1 FVVPLFDNGD
11 TMLVRQWRH
20 AWETSSW
27 EVPAGTFDGDEDPL
41 ECARRELA
49 EETGLVAA
57 RYRSL
62 GVVHGAAFLTGRA
75 HLFLAESLTESARNP
90 ETYEQDMEVLRLP
103 FAEALDAALEGEIV
117 HCGTVRI
124 GRGGRDLLAL
134 RIEQHHAIGDRSWVE
149 VAVKRDLDAV
159 PCHLDAHH
167 LGTLAELAAKAATRL
182 VDAELTAARVAHE
195 GQRFLVV

>member
-1 FVVPLFDNGD
+1 MRGASGHFVLRDGLIRFPDGAEALYTVVANPDSAFVVPLFDNGD

-117 HCGTVRI
+117 HSGSVT
-124 GRGGRDLLAL
+124 AL
-134 RIEQHHAIGDRSWVE
+134 CR
-149 VAVKRDLDAV
+149 
-159 PCHLDAHH
+159 
-167 LGTLAELAAKAATRL
+167 AAWALKPL
-182 VDAELTAARVAHE
+182 
-195 GQRFLVV
+195 

>member
-1 FVVPLFDNGD
+1 MRGASGHFVLRDDLIRFPDGAEALYTVVANPDSAFVVPRFDNGD

-41 ECARRELA
+41 ACARRELA

-75 HLFLAESLTESARNP
+75 HLFLAESLTESKRNP

-103 FAEALDAALEGEIV
+103 FAEALNSALEGDIV
-117 HCGTVRI
+117 HSGSVT
-124 GRGGRDLLAL
+124 AL
-134 RIEQHHAIGDRSWVE
+134 CR
-149 VAVKRDLDAV
+149 
-159 PCHLDAHH
+159 
-167 LGTLAELAAKAATRL
+167 
-182 VDAELTAARVAHE
+182 AARA
-195 GQRFLVV
+195 LNLL